1 MMDEADR
8 KTYFS
13 LTMRRDGKSVN
24 VDFEGED
31 ITVGQVLEEVL
42 HFMKGC
48 GYCFEIDDYLDIVN
62 DFKEPPY
69 REKEDSG
76 LFGVGTPGFN
86 GTMNLD
92 FSDPE
97 LNYPDPELT
106 NFNSG
111 FYLKPE
117 G

>member
-24 VDFEGED
+24 VDFDGED
-31 ITVGQVLEEVL
+31 ITAGQVLEEVL
-42 HFMKGC
+42 HFMKAC

-62 DFKEPPY
+62 DFKEP
-69 REKEDSG
+69 RHQEKENLG
-76 LFGVGTPGFN
+76 HVGFN